1 MAFRGGRGGGFRGG
15 RGGGNSGAPLMPR
28 EFDVK
33 PDFGPT
39 EQFPDYA
46 IPFQDPLTATERIHI
61 ARFRDHREKI
71 HSGPLYTVLGKKRGL
86 EDPFEDVVTYSS
98 KRYHRQ
104 KRKVPKLDSRPYV
117 FEFFP
122 MELWETM
129 DASYAAGGDRSVVLS
144 GKKEKKRL
152 LIASLNTSLP
162 NGGLH
167 HGEDSDAS
175 DEDPDGDEH
184 KEKDKKSVLAKLMNE
199 KDDDGGLS
207 GDSDGDRDEDDE
219 REDDGE
225 EEDDYQDDED
235 GDYNAEQY
243 FDDGDGEVDYGDD
256 DGGGGAWYD

>member
-1 MAFRGGRGGGFRGG
+1 MAFRGGRGGFRGG
-15 RGGGNSGAPLMPR
+15 RGGSSNGGPLMPR

-39 EQFPDYA
+39 EQFPDYT
-46 IPFQDPLTATERIHI
+46 IPFQDPLASSERIHV

-71 HSGPLYTVLGKKRGL
+71 HSGPLYTVLSKRKGL

-98 KRYHRQ
+98 KKYHRQ

-122 MELWETM
+122 VELWETM
-129 DASYAAGGDRSVVLS
+129 DSSYAAGADRSVVIN

-152 LIASLNTSLP
+152 LISSLDTALP
-162 NGGLH
+162 NGGLN
-167 HGEDSDAS
+167 GDQSDNS
-175 DEDPDGDEH
+175 DDDDDE
-184 KEKDKKSVLAKLMNE
+184 KEKEKKSVLAKLMSHKDE
-199 KDDDGGLS
+199 DDDGLS
-207 GDSDGDRDEDDE
+207 GGDAEAEEDDE
-219 REDDGE
+219 REDEGE
-225 EEDDYQDDED
+225 EEDDYQDDEE

-243 FDDGDGEVDYGDD
+243 FDDGDGDVDYGDD

>member
-1 MAFRGGRGGGFRGG
+1 MAFRGGRGGFRGG
-15 RGGGNSGAPLMPR
+15 RGGGSNGAPMMPR

-46 IPFQDPLTATERIHI
+46 IPFQDPLTSTERIHV
-61 ARFRDHREKI
+61 ARFRDHREKV
-71 HSGPLYTVLGKKRGL
+71 HSGPLYTVLGKRKGL
-86 EDPFEDVVTYSS
+86 EDPFEDVVTYSA
-98 KRYHRQ
+98 KKYHRQ

-122 MELWETM
+122 VELWETM
-129 DASYAAGGDRSVVLS
+129 DSSYAATGDRSVVIS

-152 LIASLNTSLP
+152 LISSLNTDLP
-162 NGGLH
+162 NGGH
-167 HGEDSDAS
+167 HDDKSDGS
-175 DEDPDGDEH
+175 DEEDEE
-184 KEKDKKSVLAKLMNE
+184 KEKEKKSVLAKLMSH
-199 KDDDGGLS
+199 KDEEDDGL
-207 GDSDGDRDEDDE
+207 GDDDEDDD
-219 REDDGE
+219 EDKEDEGE

-256 DGGGGAWYD
+256 DGGGAAWYD